1 MKSARTVVLLVT
13 CSILPV
19 PALKAQSPP
28 PGGSSAANPHD
39 AGAKLPAVVL
49 SAFRQAHPTAVI
61 TNVEKEREHGHTV
74 WEVESLDAG
83 LGPDLLYDA
92 SGTVTELE
100 EEIPVAQ
107 LPALVSGAVAT
118 TYPKATITKAEK
130 VTRGQ
135 IVTYELSMKGAPVLS
150 VQMTPDGRPF
160 KATAPAQNK

>member
-61 TNVEKEREHGHTV
+61 TNVSVLVSFGF
-74 WEVESLDAG
+74 D
-83 LGPDLLYDA
+83 
-92 SGTVTELE
+92 
-100 EEIPVAQ
+100 I
-107 LPALVSGAVAT
+107 ALVALLLHPMSRD
-118 TYPKATITKAEK
+118 YQRIW
-130 VTRGQ
+130 
-135 IVTYELSMKGAPVLS
+135 
-150 VQMTPDGRPF
+150 F
-160 KATAPAQNK
+160 K